1 MKVQVYDNLDQ
12 PYPSIAFYSKK
23 GKVVLNF
30 ARQTLVISEK
40 VFGKSQERSKS
51 FYWRTVLEKKFK

>member
-1 MKVQVYDNLDQ
+1 MKVQVYDNLDR

-30 ARQTLVISEK
+30 VNRTLLIAERVREPDSVIA
-40 VFGKSQERSKS
+40 
-51 FYWRTVLEKKFK
+51 WRTVLEKKFK